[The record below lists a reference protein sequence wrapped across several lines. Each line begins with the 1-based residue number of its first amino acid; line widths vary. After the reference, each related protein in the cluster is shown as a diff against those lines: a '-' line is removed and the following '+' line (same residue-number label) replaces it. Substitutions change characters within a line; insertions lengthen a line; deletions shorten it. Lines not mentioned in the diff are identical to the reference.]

1 VSRKRKI
8 ASNGF
13 VSSGF
18 KAKSS
23 VTNNDNADPT
33 TIPSTT
39 ITNCPSGN
47 FFSSSSI

>member
-1 VSRKRKI
+1 M
-8 ASNGF
+8 AL
-13 VSSGF
+13 SSVL

-33 TIPSTT
+33 TIPST

-47 FFSSSSI
+47 FF